1 MGFEINPK
9 KTKICPQGQQQIVT
23 GIVVNEKAQVPK
35 TYRRNLRQE
44 IYYIEKFGLSEHLAH
59 IHLDL
64 TPEKYLEHVP
74 DIFPE

>member
-1 MGFEINPK
+1 MK
-9 KTKICPQGQQQIVT
+9 KT
-23 GIVVNEKAQVPK
+23 QVPK

-64 TPEKYLEHVP
+64 TPEKYLEHLKGKLRYVLQINP
-74 DIFPE
+74 QDREFQEALARLNRICISH